1 MIDSLVLGAA
11 RWGSRIDKKTVF
23 NLLDKF
29 VESGG
34 RYVDSSKNYPI
45 NGVTDDFGLANR
57 FLSEWISHNPNAQ
70 LDIFLKLGAVD
81 NSGGPLSDLTSKTIQ
96 RDFHIHQQLFG
107 EFLGGVG
114 VHWDDRNGEDLP
126 QIKETIQQFE
136 QFHGLGFRVGLSG
149 VNEKERYSQLS
160 PNLRDVWEIQVKET
174 VEDRKARDAYAE
186 FFPNA
191 TFLAYGISGVEPL
204 AKRLSS
210 NHPEKE
216 NLQCGP
222 QSNEDLY
229 SWWIQKLLDSSG
241 VNKIIIGPR
250 TVQQLEG
257 ILFRMPH

>member
-45 NGVTDDFGLANR
+45 NGVTEDFGLANR
-57 FLSEWISHNPNAQ
+57 FLSEWISHNPNAH
-70 LDIFLKLGAVD
+70 LDIFLKLGSVD
-81 NSGGPLSDLTSKTIQ
+81 NSGGPQSDLSSKSIQ

-107 EFLGGVG
+107 ESFRGVG
-114 VHWDDRNGEDLP
+114 VHWDDRNGKDLV
-126 QIKETIQQFE
+126 QISETIQQFE
-136 QFHGLGFRVGLSG
+136 HFHGLGFRVGLSG
-149 VNEKERYSQLS
+149 VKERERYSQLS

-174 VEDRKARDAYAE
+174 VDDHKARDGYLDY
-186 FFPNA
+186 FPNA
-191 TFLAYGISGVEPL
+191 TFLAYGISRVEPL
-204 AKRLSS
+204 ANRLSQD
-210 NHPEKE
+210 HPENE

-222 QSNEDLY
+222 KSNEDLY
-229 SWWIQKLLDSSG
+229 YWWIQKLLGSRG

-250 TVQQLEG
+250 TLHQLEG
-257 ILFRMPH
+257 ILLRMPR